1 MQREIKIRMWNAGG
15 NNMMYDIQ
23 TVYECLKQQLS
34 FDKSQPIR
42 NSHWVPPYNHVGD
55 GSVFMQSTGMKGV
68 DEKELWEDDIIKDIG
83 CELIYHIKYGHH
95 YMDGFDRIGFY
106 TVCLNS
112 KNEIG
117 PLGLMDEGQFEVIGN
132 MYENPELINK

>member
-23 TVYECLKQQLS
+23 TVYECLKQQVS

-55 GSVFMQSTGMKGV
+55 GSVFMQYTGMKDKNGIDIYEGDIVTNEDQDMRLIVFADYGFQMRLLNGEKQSSGV
-68 DEKELWEDDIIKDIG
+68 IW
-83 CELIYHIKYGHH
+83 H
-95 YMDGFDRIGFY
+95 YS
-106 TVCLNS
+106 V
-112 KNEIG
+112 
-117 PLGLMDEGQFEVIGN
+117 EVIGN
-132 MYENPELINK
+132 LYHNPELINK